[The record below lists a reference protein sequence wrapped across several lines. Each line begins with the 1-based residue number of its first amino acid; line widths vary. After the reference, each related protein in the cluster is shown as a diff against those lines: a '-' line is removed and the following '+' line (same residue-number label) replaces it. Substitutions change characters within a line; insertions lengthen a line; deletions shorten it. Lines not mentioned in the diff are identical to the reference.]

1 MSRGEGS
8 KGFTLIELLVVI
20 AIIGILT
27 SIVLV
32 SMGGARASARDAKR
46 QADMYQVSNA
56 MELCYDSSTCGA
68 GAQQY
73 ISSVAIPAAVG
84 SFMTSLPEDPT
95 DSGSYVYTWVDNTSV
110 SPATNYCLYARMEQA
125 PKDTGNVVY
134 AVAGPGGVK
143 TRELT
148 PPALPTLANCAQ

>member
-1 MSRGEGS
+1 MKTST

-32 SMGGARASARDAKR
+32 SMGGARASARDARR
-46 QADMYQVSNA
+46 QADMYQISNA
-56 MELCYDSSTCGA
+56 MELCSDSASCGA

-73 ISSVAIPAAVG
+73 IGSATRPTAIG
-84 SFMTSLPEDPT
+84 TFMPSMPSDPT
-95 DSGSYVYTWVDNTSV
+95 NASPYVYTWLDNSAL
-110 SPATNYCLYARMEQA
+110 SPVANYCMYAQLEQS
-125 PKDTGNVVY
+125 PKNAGNIVY

-143 TRELT
+143 TKEYT
-148 PPALPTLANCAQ
+148 PPAIPTLSDCTQ